1 MDHNGTLGDNLINII
16 EECLLMTDFQAPMV
30 PQAVLKDSSID
41 GNNCILLTTK
51 AVIKNI
57 RQLYRKSDDNIGT
70 AVGLLNNSFS
80 INGIPALYVP
90 QLDTAN
96 TYLWGTNPV
105 FGVKKDRFKIKVLAQ
120 NNFVVGTP
128 YQSDAAHNVI
138 TVPMDVS
145 YAIGCDDRRFGGFQ
159 ISQHA

>member
-1 MDHNGTLGDNLINII
+1 
-16 EECLLMTDFQAPMV
+16 
-30 PQAVLKDSSID
+30 VLKDSEITGD
-41 GNNCILLTTK
+41 NCILLTTK
-51 AVIKNI
+51 AVIKNT

-70 AVGLLNNSFS
+70 ALALLHNSFS
-80 INGIPALYVP
+80 INGISALYVP

-105 FGVKKDRFKIKVLAQ
+105 YGVKKDRFKIKVLAQ
-120 NNFVVGTP
+120 NNFVVGKP

-145 YAIGCDDRRFGGFQ
+145 YAMACDDRRFGGFL
-159 ISQHA
+159 ISAQ